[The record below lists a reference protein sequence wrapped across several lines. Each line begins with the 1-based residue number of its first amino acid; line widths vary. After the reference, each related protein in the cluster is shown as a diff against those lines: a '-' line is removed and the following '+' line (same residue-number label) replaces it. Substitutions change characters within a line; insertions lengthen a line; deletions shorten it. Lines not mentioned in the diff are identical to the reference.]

1 MNCNSKRY
9 WVATAALLAA
19 TGVAL
24 GAIAAHGVSEP
35 AAAQAIE
42 RASTLQ
48 LIHAVALLALGL
60 TMTSLTNRYLVVG
73 RWLLLLG
80 IVGFSGAI
88 YAKYL
93 IGIAA
98 LGAMAP
104 YGGMSLILGW
114 MLIAVG
120 ALVQRTDTSMP

>member
-9 WVATAALLAA
+9 WLATAALLAA

-48 LIHAVALLALGL
+48 LIHAVALLALSFA
-60 TMTSLTNRYLVVG
+60 MTSVTSHWWVVG

-80 IVGFSGAI
+80 TLGFSGAI

-93 IGIAA
+93 LGITM
-98 LGAMAP
+98 LGALAP

-114 MLIAVG
+114 MLIAIG
-120 ALVQRTDTSMP
+120 ALVQRVNTNVP

>member
-93 IGIAA
+93 IGIAS